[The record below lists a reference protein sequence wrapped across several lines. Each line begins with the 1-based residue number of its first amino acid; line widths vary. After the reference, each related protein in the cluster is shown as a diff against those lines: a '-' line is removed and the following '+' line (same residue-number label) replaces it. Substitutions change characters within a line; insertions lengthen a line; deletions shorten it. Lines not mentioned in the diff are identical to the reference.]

1 MLKVTLSNF
10 KIHEISILI
19 DIIDNLIFYDF
30 NCKTNIRSLFLL
42 HIDVLHIRE
51 QCSQIRY
58 ITNIYKNEKC
68 KRRGRGKASC
78 SSSRILETRLFGK

>member
-42 HIDVLHIRE
+42 HDVLHIRE

-58 ITNIYKNEKC
+58 INEY
-68 KRRGRGKASC
+68 
-78 SSSRILETRLFGK
+78 I